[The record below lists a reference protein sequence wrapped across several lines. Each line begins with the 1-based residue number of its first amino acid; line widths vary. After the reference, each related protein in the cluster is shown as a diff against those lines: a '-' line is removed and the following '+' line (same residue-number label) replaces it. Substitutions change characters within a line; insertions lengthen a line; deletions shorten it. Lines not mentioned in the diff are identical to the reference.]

1 MNESIRTP
9 TTAVPVS
16 CDVSSSVA
24 ARYGAAESNVPLA
37 WNDTIELLLSH
48 RSVRGF
54 LSDPLQPGVLEALVA
69 AAQSASSSSNVQAWT
84 RDRGRE
90 RRDQGGAG
98 EDRQRP
104 EAHGGMSGAARLV
117 RRSSR
122 TKQMGERHNYP
133 TDATGF
139 LESFV
144 VSVVDAA
151 LAAQNATVA
160 AESFGLGMVYIGA
173 LRNNPQEVAR
183 ILKLPPNVVA
193 AFGMCVGTPDPARPF
208 NVKPRLPQRV
218 ILHREH
224 YDSSLPQEALDSYDA
239 TLTAFQRTR
248 EAQGS
253 RLDRRHE
260 GALARRQVDQRPRQ
274 DPLRADRARLQARL
288 TALRTRELCD

>member
-1 MNESIRTP
+1 MNESIKAPAAAT
-9 TTAVPVS
+9 PVS
-16 CDVSSSVA
+16 CDVTSAIA

-54 LSDPLQPGVLEALVA
+54 LSDPLPPGTLEALVA

-84 RDRGRE
+84 VIAVE
-90 RRDQGGAG
+90 NAETKAALAKIAGGQKHI
-98 EDRQRP
+98 EECP
-104 EAHGGMSGAARLV
+104 VLLV
-117 RRSSR
+117 WCADLSR
-122 TKQMGERHNYP
+122 TKRMGERHNYP

-151 LAAQNATVA
+151 LAAQNATIA

-173 LRNNPQEVAR
+173 LRNNPEEVAR

-193 AFGMCVGTPDPARPF
+193 VFGMCVGMPDPTRPY

-218 ILHREH
+218 VLHREH
-224 YDSSLPQEALDSYDA
+224 YDTSLPQEALDSYDA
-239 TLTAFQRTR
+239 TLMAFQRSEKIR
-248 EAQGS
+248 EVGWTGAMKSRWRDAKSINGRDRIKS
-253 RLDRRHE
+253 ALIALGFRLD
-260 GALARRQVDQRPRQ
+260 
-274 DPLRADRARLQARL
+274 
-288 TALRTRELCD
+288 

>member
-1 MNESIRTP
+1 MNESIKTP
-9 TTAVPVS
+9 AAATPVS
-16 CDVSSSVA
+16 CDVSSAIA
-24 ARYGAAESNVPLA
+24 ARYGASESDVPLA

-54 LSDPLQPGVLEALVA
+54 LRDPLPPGTLEALVA

-84 RDRGRE
+84 VIAVENPQTKAALAKIAG
-90 RRDQGGAG
+90 DQKHM
-98 EDRQRP
+98 EECP
-104 EAHGGMSGAARLV
+104 LLLV
-117 RRSSR
+117 WCADLSR
-122 TKQMGERHNYP
+122 TKKMGERHSYP

-173 LRNNPQEVAR
+173 LRNNPEEVAR

-193 AFGMCVGTPDPARPF
+193 AFGMCVGYPDPARPY

-218 ILHREH
+218 VLHREH
-224 YDSSLPQEALDSYDA
+224 YDQSLPQEALDSYDA
-239 TLTAFQRTR
+239 SLKAFQRAEKIKEVGWTG
-248 EAQGS
+248 AMKS
-253 RLDRRHE
+253 RWRDAASIKGRDRIRSALLALGFKLD
-260 GALARRQVDQRPRQ
+260 
-274 DPLRADRARLQARL
+274 
-288 TALRTRELCD
+288 

>member
-9 TTAVPVS
+9 TAATPVS
-16 CDVSSSVA
+16 CDVASSIAS
-24 ARYGAAESNVPLA
+24 RYGAAESDVPLA

-54 LSDPLQPGVLEALVA
+54 LSDPLPAGTLEALVA

-84 RDRGRE
+84 VIAVE
-90 RRDQGGAG
+90 NAETKAELAKIAGGQKHM
-98 EDRQRP
+98 EECP
-104 EAHGGMSGAARLV
+104 VLLV
-117 RRSSR
+117 WCADLSR
-122 TKQMGERHNYP
+122 TKQMGERLNYP

-151 LAAQNATVA
+151 LAAQNASVA

-173 LRNNPQEVAR
+173 LRNNPLEVAR
-183 ILKLPPNVVA
+183 ILKLPPNCVA
-193 AFGMCVGTPDPARPF
+193 AFGMCVGTPDPERPF

-224 YDSSLPQEALDSYDA
+224 YDASLPQEALDSYDT
-239 TLTAFQRTR
+239 TLMAFQRSEKIKEIGWTGAMKNR
-248 EAQGS
+248 WRDAKSING
-253 RLDRRHE
+253 RDKIRAALVALGFKLD
-260 GALARRQVDQRPRQ
+260 
-274 DPLRADRARLQARL
+274 
-288 TALRTRELCD
+288 

>member
-1 MNESIRTP
+1 MNESIKAP
-9 TTAVPVS
+9 AAAEPVS
-16 CDVSSSVA
+16 CDVTSAIA

-54 LSDPLQPGVLEALVA
+54 LSDPLPPGTLEALVA

-84 RDRGRE
+84 VIAVENAETKAALAKIASG
-90 RRDQGGAG
+90 QKHI
-98 EDRQRP
+98 EDCP
-104 EAHGGMSGAARLV
+104 LMLV
-117 RRSSR
+117 WCADLSR

-139 LESFV
+139 LESFI

-151 LAAQNATVA
+151 LAAQNATIA

-173 LRNNPQEVAR
+173 LRNNPEEVAR

-193 AFGMCVGTPDPARPF
+193 VFGMCVGMPDPTRPY

-218 ILHREH
+218 VLHREH
-224 YDSSLPQEALDSYDA
+224 YDTSLPQEALDSYDA
-239 TLTAFQRTR
+239 TLMAFQRSEKMKEVGWTGAMKSR
-248 EAQGS
+248 WRDAKSINGRDRIKS
-253 RLDRRHE
+253 ALIALGFRLD
-260 GALARRQVDQRPRQ
+260 
-274 DPLRADRARLQARL
+274 
-288 TALRTRELCD
+288 

>member
-1 MNESIRTP
+1 MNESIRMP
-9 TTAVPVS
+9 TAAVPVS

-24 ARYGAAESNVPLA
+24 ARYGAAESNVPVA

-84 RDRGRE
+84 LIAVE
-90 RRDQGGAG
+90 NAETKAALAKIAGGQKHM
-98 EDRQRP
+98 EECP
-104 EAHGGMSGAARLV
+104 VLLV
-117 RRSSR
+117 WCADLSR

-133 TDATGF
+133 TEATGF

-183 ILKLPPNVVA
+183 ILKLPTNVVA

-239 TLTAFQRTR
+239 TLAAFQRSEKIKEVGWTGAMKGR
-248 EAQGS
+248 WRDARSINGRDKIRS
-253 RLDRRHE
+253 ALIALGFKLD
-260 GALARRQVDQRPRQ
+260 
-274 DPLRADRARLQARL
+274 
-288 TALRTRELCD
+288 

>member
-9 TTAVPVS
+9 TAAAPVS

-24 ARYGAAESNVPLA
+24 ARYGASESNVPLA

-84 RDRGRE
+84 VIAVE
-90 RRDQGGAG
+90 NAETKAALAKIAGGQKHM
-98 EDRQRP
+98 EECP
-104 EAHGGMSGAARLV
+104 VLLV
-117 RRSSR
+117 WCADLSR
-122 TKQMGERHNYP
+122 TKQMGDRHNYP

-173 LRNNPQEVAR
+173 LRNNPLEVAR

-193 AFGMCVGTPDPARPF
+193 AWGMCVGTPDPARPF

-224 YDSSLPQEALDSYDA
+224 YDPSLPQEALDSYDA
-239 TLTAFQRTR
+239 TLMAFQRSEKIKDIGWT
-248 EAQGS
+248 
-253 RLDRRHE
+253 
-260 GALARRQVDQRPRQ
+260 GAMKNRWRDAKSINGRDKIR
-274 DPLRADRARLQARL
+274 
-288 TALRTRELCD
+288 TALVALGFKLD

>member
-1 MNESIRTP
+1 MNESIKAPAAAT
-9 TTAVPVS
+9 PVS
-16 CDVSSSVA
+16 CDVTSAIA
-24 ARYGAAESNVPLA
+24 ARYGTAESNVPLA

-54 LSDPLQPGVLEALVA
+54 LSDPLPPGTLEALVA

-84 RDRGRE
+84 VIAVENAETKAALARIASG
-90 RRDQGGAG
+90 QKHI
-98 EDRQRP
+98 EDCP
-104 EAHGGMSGAARLV
+104 LMLV
-117 RRSSR
+117 WCADLSR

-139 LESFV
+139 LESFI

-173 LRNNPQEVAR
+173 LRNNPEEVAR

-193 AFGMCVGTPDPARPF
+193 VFGMCVGMPDPTRPY

-218 ILHREH
+218 VLHREH
-224 YDSSLPQEALDSYDA
+224 YDTSLPQEALDSYDA
-239 TLTAFQRTR
+239 TLSAFQRSEKMKEVGWTG
-248 EAQGS
+248 AMKS
-253 RLDRRHE
+253 RWRDAKSINGRDRIRSALIALGFKLD
-260 GALARRQVDQRPRQ
+260 
-274 DPLRADRARLQARL
+274 
-288 TALRTRELCD
+288 

>member
-9 TTAVPVS
+9 TNATPVS
-16 CDVSSSVA
+16 CDVSSSIA
-24 ARYGAAESNVPLA
+24 ARYGATEANVPLA

-54 LSDPLQPGVLEALVA
+54 LGDPLQPGVLESLVA

-84 RDRGRE
+84 VIAVE
-90 RRDQGGAG
+90 NAATKAALAKIAGGQKHM
-98 EDRQRP
+98 EECP
-104 EAHGGMSGAARLV
+104 VLLV
-117 RRSSR
+117 WCADLSR
-122 TKQMGERHNYP
+122 TRQMGERHNYP
-133 TDATGF
+133 TEATGF

-183 ILKLPPNVVA
+183 ILKLPPNCVA

-218 ILHREH
+218 VLHREH
-224 YDSSLPQEALDSYDA
+224 YDASLPQEALDSYDT
-239 TLTAFQRTR
+239 TLMAFQHSEKIKEVGWTGAMKNRWR
-248 EAQGS
+248 DAKSING
-253 RLDRRHE
+253 RDKIRAALIALGFKLD
-260 GALARRQVDQRPRQ
+260 
-274 DPLRADRARLQARL
+274 
-288 TALRTRELCD
+288 